1 MVTSM
6 WLFIQLILGFGILV
20 LGAHFLVDSAVSTA
34 RKLKISSL
42 MIGLTVVA
50 FGTSTPELFV
60 NIHASLRGNAAI
72 AVGNVLGSNIANILL
87 ILGLSA
93 VIFPLAVGKGTVWK
107 EIPLSLLAALLLGIL
122 ANDRLIDRG
131 GTSVLTRTDGL
142 VFLCFFIVF
151 LYYTVG
157 IARNNVKR
165 EEKEGHAGKPYS
177 LLKSCLWMA
186 GGLVALTFGSRWVVV
201 GATGIARVLGASE
214 SLIGL
219 TIVAVGTSLPE
230 LATSVSAAL
239 KKSPEIAVGNVVGS
253 NIFNIFFIL
262 GISALIRPLPLQPGN
277 NMDIAALVF
286 SSLLLLF
293 TMFTGKRHRLD
304 RWEGGLFIVLYAG
317 FLAYLIIRG

>member
-1 MVTSM
+1 M

-20 LGAHFLVDSAVSTA
+20 LGAHFLVDGAVSTA
-34 RKLKISSL
+34 RNLKVSSL

-72 AVGNVLGSNIANILL
+72 ALGNILGSNIVNILL
-87 ILGLSA
+87 ILGISA
-93 VIFPLAVGKGTVWK
+93 VIFPLAVGRGTVWK
-107 EIPLSLLAALLLGIL
+107 EIPLSLLAAILLGIL

-131 GTSVLTRTDGL
+131 GASILTRTDGL

-165 EEKEGHAGKPYS
+165 EEEGHSRESFS

-186 GGLVALTFGSRWVVV
+186 GGLVALTFGSRWVAV

-219 TIVAVGTSLPE
+219 TIVAIGTSLPE

-239 KKSPEIAVGNVVGS
+239 KKNPEIAVGNIVGS

-262 GISALIRPLPLQPGN
+262 GVSPLIRPLPFQPGN
-277 NMDIAALVF
+277 NMDVAVLIF

-304 RWEGGLFIVLYAG
+304 RWEGGLFIVLYVG
-317 FLAYLIIRG
+317 YLAYLIIQG